1 MNINDLDKKVINE
14 LHEKAKHLKEVEE
27 KALPAFKWAKEN
39 AETIKAIK
47 ETIENYRKKQD
58 DASLKPP
65 FHFEDSY
72 SSEFLVNILTN
83 IEMLI
88 ENGEEQLV
96 ELQLQTENN
105 KKAASSSTFWAI
117 VAIIIAL
124 ISLVISLK
132 DLILLPLM
140 K

>member
-1 MNINDLDKKVINE
+1 MNINDLDKE
-14 LHEKAKHLKEVEE
+14 AVEE
-27 KALPAFKWAKEN
+27 AFQKANEAYNWANKNVEYLEEAHEAFKKYKEKQETKLLDSPYLFKGTTFDEFSEEILSVIEKL
-39 AETIKAIK
+39 AE
-47 ETIENYRKKQD
+47 NNQQ
-58 DASLKPP
+58 
-65 FHFEDSY
+65 
-72 SSEFLVNILTN
+72 
-83 IEMLI
+83 
-88 ENGEEQLV
+88 QLA

-105 KKAASSSTFWAI
+105 KKAAASSTFWAI